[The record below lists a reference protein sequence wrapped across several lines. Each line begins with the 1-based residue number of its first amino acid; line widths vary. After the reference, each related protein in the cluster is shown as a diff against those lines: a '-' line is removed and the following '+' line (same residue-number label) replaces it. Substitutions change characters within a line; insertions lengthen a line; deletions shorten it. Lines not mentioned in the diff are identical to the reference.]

1 MLSECKA
8 RLDVGQRCWRRVH
21 TRTLNDA
28 PDRTTSLAFLGIV
41 LFGGLNGVVIRISY
55 AELDPFWSAG
65 LRFGLASLL
74 LFGVV
79 ALRRVQLPRG
89 RALVGS
95 LLYGLIGFSAAY
107 ALAYY
112 SLVETPAGLA
122 MVILALVP
130 LLTLL
135 LAVGH
140 GLERLRLQGLAG
152 SLVAL
157 AGVAFI
163 FWERL
168 TVEAVPLLS
177 LLAIVGAAFA
187 IAETGVVVK
196 RFPRAH
202 PVANNAIAMGFGAL
216 PLLALAIIAGEP
228 VVIPTQIETVGA
240 LAYLVLVGSV
250 ALFMAFLFVI
260 ERWTASATSY
270 SLLLM
275 PLPAVVGGAL
285 LLGEP
290 ITIGLILGGA
300 LIMLGVYLGAFA
312 PSISTPLP
320 GLLRRRPASQPA
332 VPPGP
337 EAPCP

>member
-1 MLSECKA
+1 MNGDSA
-8 RLDVGQRCWRRVH
+8 
-21 TRTLNDA
+21 
-28 PDRTTSLAFLGIV
+28 DRMTTGAFLAIV
-41 LFGGLNGVVIRISY
+41 LFGGLNGVGVRFSN
-55 AELDPFWSAG
+55 AELDPFWGAA

-74 LFGVV
+74 LFGLV
-79 ALRRVQLPRG
+79 AMRRVPLPRG

-95 LLYGLIGFSAAY
+95 VLYGLIGFAAAY

-112 SLVETPAGLA
+112 ALVETPAGLA

-135 LAVGH
+135 LAVAH
-140 GLERLRLQGLAG
+140 GLEKLRAQGLAG

-168 TVEAVPLLS
+168 SAEAVPLLS
-177 LLAIVGAAFA
+177 LLAIVGAALA

-202 PVANNAIAMGFGAL
+202 PLANNAVAMGIGGL
-216 PLLALAIIAGEP
+216 LLLALSLVAGESL
-228 VVIPTQIETVGA
+228 VVPSQAGTLAAV
-240 LAYLVLVGSV
+240 AYLVLVGSV
-250 ALFMAFLFVI
+250 ALFMLFLYVI

-275 PLPAVVGGAL
+275 PLPAAVGGAL

-290 ITIGLILGGA
+290 ITLALILGGA
-300 LIMLGVYLGAFA
+300 LILLGVYLGAFA
-312 PSISTPLP
+312 PSLSAPLP
-320 GLLRRRPASQPA
+320 GLLTRRPAAEPT
-332 VPPGP
+332 VPSGP
-337 EAPCP
+337 QAPCP